1 MKFNYQT
8 EKRRFDEKWKR
19 LYEEYR
25 EAGMTEKMIREMYAL
40 DWDEFKRERVFAR
53 HNQYM
58 EPYINESDEFA
69 RDEGQNTL
77 LEKFMEHLTVS
88 DVYFDRG
95 FGWIE
100 EIDSEPLCKALKSLS
115 EVQLEILTEY
125 AFRKNTQKE
134 IAEKLGISQS
144 ALSQQM
150 AMIKKIIKKFK

>member
-19 LYEEYR
+19 LYEEYK
-25 EAGMTEKMIREMYAL
+25 EAGMTEQMIQEMYEL

-58 EPYINESDEFA
+58 EPYINESNEFSQ
-69 RDEGQNTL
+69 DEGQNAL
-77 LEKFMEHLTVS
+77 LKKFMEHLTVN
-88 DVYFDRG
+88 DVYFDKG
-95 FGWIE
+95 FGWME
-100 EIDSEPLCKALKSLS
+100 EIDSEPIYKALKSLS

-125 AFRKNTQKE
+125 VFQKNTQKE
-134 IAEKLGISQS
+134 IAKKLGISQS

-150 AMIKKIIKKFK
+150 ATIKKIIKKFI

>member
-19 LYEEYR
+19 LYEEYK

-40 DWDEFKRERVFAR
+40 DWDEFKRERVFAK

-69 RDEGQNTL
+69 REEGQNTL
-77 LEKFMEHLTVS
+77 LGKFMEHLTVR
-88 DVYFDRG
+88 DVYFDKG

-100 EIDSEPLCKALKSLS
+100 EIDSGPLCKALKSLS
-115 EVQLEILTEY
+115 EDQLEILTEY
-125 AFRKNTQKE
+125 VFRKNTQKE

-150 AMIKKIIKKFK
+150 ATIKKIIKK

>member
-19 LYEEYR
+19 LYEEYKK
-25 EAGMTEKMIREMYAL
+25 AGMTEKMIREMYDL
-40 DWDEFKRERVFAR
+40 DWDEFKRERVFAK

-58 EPYINESDEFA
+58 EPYINENDEFV

-77 LEKFMEHLTVS
+77 MERFMEHLTVS
-88 DVYFDRG
+88 DVYFNKG

-100 EIDSEPLCKALKSLS
+100 EIDSEPLYKALKSLS

-125 AFRKNTQKE
+125 IFRRNTQKE
-134 IAEKLGISQS
+134 IAEKFGISQP

-150 AMIKKIIKKFK
+150 ATIKKIIKKFK

>member
-19 LYEEYR
+19 LYEEYK

-40 DWDEFKRERVFAR
+40 DWDEFKRERVFAK

-58 EPYINESDEFA
+58 EPYINESDDFVRE
-69 RDEGQNTL
+69 EGQNTL

-88 DVYFDRG
+88 DVYFDKG

-115 EVQLEILTEY
+115 GVQLEILTEY
-125 AFRKNTQKE
+125 VFRRNTQKE

-150 AMIKKIIKKFK
+150 ATIKKIIKKFK

>member
-8 EKRRFDEKWKR
+8 EKRRFDERWKR
-19 LYEEYR
+19 LYEEYK
-25 EAGMTEKMIREMYAL
+25 EAGMTEKMIREMHAL
-40 DWDEFKRERVFAR
+40 DWDEFKRERVFAK

-69 RDEGQNTL
+69 REEGQNTL

-88 DVYFDRG
+88 DVYFDKG

-115 EVQLEILTEY
+115 EEQLEILTEY
-125 AFRKNTQKE
+125 VFRKNTQKE

-150 AMIKKIIKKFK
+150 ATIKKIIKKFK